1 MIMFKL
7 DDSLEKLEMP
17 SARVLK
23 MFRSMRDVQLA
34 LPGQQSQEAS
44 AYLCQ
49 FRTDKGVATVAAFH
63 LQNSGK
69 LAFYRSDP
77 REVNVQNASS
87 MLEKGLD
94 FVESMGFLLTD
105 MDIDQMEE
113 SDREM
118 LWTSLPLYKGP
129 GRSASGGS
137 SSLKPEKTRLD
148 AEKPPEI
155 KPVDEAATEEAG
167 TAASQA
173 PTVVDPD
180 EAPVPSDSM
189 PSGDDDGAVD
199 ELIAAV
205 ESLRTGRSQLNRSVR
220 KQPSAKEFRQ
230 RSQQLKENLGRIL
243 VSL

>member
-1 MIMFKL
+1 MFKL

-17 SARVLK
+17 VARVLK
-23 MFRSMRDVQLA
+23 LFRSMRDVQLA
-34 LPGQQSQEAS
+34 LPGQPSQEAS

-49 FRTDKGVATVAAFH
+49 FRTDKAVATVAAFH
-63 LQNSGK
+63 LQNSGN

-77 REVNVQNASS
+77 REVNAQKASS

-105 MDIDQMEE
+105 MDIDLMEE

-129 GRSASGGS
+129 GRSAAGGS
-137 SSLKPEKTRLD
+137 SSVKPEKTRND
-148 AEKPPEI
+148 AEKPSEI
-155 KPVDEAATEEAG
+155 KPVDEAPTEEAG
-167 TAASQA
+167 TASQA
-173 PTVVDPD
+173 PTVADPD

-199 ELIAAV
+199 ELLAAV
-205 ESLRTGRSQLNRSVR
+205 ESLRTGRSQPNRSVR